1 MITRQFEHLWPTKYR
16 NIINAHWCMEPNQER
31 VLKSEILWSVYDVE
45 SDYHG
50 PKHKVL
56 DYTLSILN
64 GNQCN
69 GKKQYGK
76 QEFDIVMNNLNYL
89 QRIYKSYLLEEKL
102 KRIRQDF

>member
-1 MITRQFEHLWPTKYR
+1 MADQIQKHHQCPLVYGT
-16 NIINAHWCMEPNQER
+16 NQER

-45 SDYHG
+45 SDCHG

-102 KRIRQDF
+102 KRIKDDF